1 MYKKGI
7 KKILDILLVSVS
19 LILLSPIFFLVFC
32 ITLISN
38 GGKPFFY
45 QKRPGKNGN
54 IFTIIKFRTMNDKVD
69 ENGNLLPFD
78 KRITP
83 LGTFLRKYS
92 LDEIPQLINILKGD
106 MSLVGPRPLLMEY
119 LPLYNSYQKRRHE
132 VKPGLTGLAQVNGRN
147 SLSWDEK
154 FDYDVWYVDHLSFG
168 LDFKILLLTI
178 KKVLLRDGINSQ
190 GSLNMPDFTGN
201 DKHDE

>member
-1 MYKKGI
+1 
-7 KKILDILLVSVS
+7 
-19 LILLSPIFFLVFC
+19 
-32 ITLISN
+32 
-38 GGKPFFY
+38 
-45 QKRPGKNGN
+45 
-54 IFTIIKFRTMNDKVD
+54 MNDKVD
-69 ENGNLLPFD
+69 ENGSLLPFD

-83 LGTFLRKYS
+83 LGNFLRKYS